1 MIYHSEVLLSVP
13 DPAREA
19 SKYNFQNT
27 AFQLWSWLCWIK
39 DCSYRGDLAHLT
51 LHRKWGIPWRISS
64 VNVTKSAGNC
74 RLVTFTKEFL
84 NRRLHFFVVLLVWP
98 ALSRSHCMKFSWY
111 WNVCI
116 WWTSQPLY
124 PESYLKETISRLGR
138 IKQYHVNGPSR
149 LTGIKFRTNACIS
162 N

>member
-1 MIYHSEVLLSVP
+1 MWQNPQETADWSHLLKNSLIE
-13 DPAREA
+13 D
-19 SKYNFQNT
+19 F
-27 AFQLWSWLCWIK
+27 I
-39 DCSYRGDLAHLT
+39 
-51 LHRKWGIPWRISS
+51 
-64 VNVTKSAGNC
+64 
-74 RLVTFTKEFL
+74 
-84 NRRLHFFVVLLVWP
+84 FFVVLLVWP

-149 LTGIKFRTNACIS
+149 LTGTSFELMRAFRTNKSMRLKIDSYFWISKMAKTSNFVQDQKNTISEQYIS
-162 N
+162 NQSNYVRCQTWI